1 MAKNTNIAS
10 VLAFEK
16 KLVPSDGF
24 MYGTTWEKW
33 EKYKQEKNELEK
45 KLALADN
52 QSEKIELE
60 KKLKELKLDKT
71 QLALREKS
79 VRGTISNR
87 LKPVIKDDPLKLNA
101 EVEKPNLQRVDSC
114 ALGEDQDTLKLHFT
128 LKVLSGVQT
137 PSACNNKVFKETY
150 SQAANDYIVA
160 EGFKELAKRY
170 AINIANARFLWRNRV
185 GAEHIEVQVKK
196 LNQDSEKN
204 WTFDAVKIGLRDF
217 ETTTADIEELATEI
231 ANALSGKDNLTGE
244 KVEFLLLEIKAFA
257 QIGYAQDVYPSE
269 ELVLDKSTAK
279 DKKSK
284 ILYHINNIAG
294 MHSQKIGNAL
304 RTIDTWYPA
313 YPETQTP
320 IAIEPYGAVTN
331 LGTAYRNP
339 KAKADFFT
347 LFDRFACGE
356 TLGKKEDEHYV
367 MAVLVRGGVFGESG
381 KD

>member
-1 MAKNTNIAS
+1 MAKNSNIAS

-24 MYGTTWEKW
+24 MYGTIW
-33 EKYKQEKNELEK
+33 QERNKPEISKSLE
-45 KLALADN
+45 
-52 QSEKIELE
+52 
-60 KKLKELKLDKT
+60 
-71 QLALREKS
+71 LREKS

-87 LKPVIKDDPLKLNA
+87 LKPAIKDDPLKLNA

-128 LKVLSGVQT
+128 LKVLSGIQT
-137 PSACNNKVFKETY
+137 PSACNNKAFNETY
-150 SQAANDYIVA
+150 SLAANNYIA
-160 EGFKELAKRY
+160 EEGFKELAKRY

-204 WTFDAVKIGLRDF
+204 WIFDAIKIGLRDF
-217 ETTTADIEELATEI
+217 ETTSVDIEELATEI
-231 ANALSGKDNLTGE
+231 AKALSGEDD
-244 KVEFLLLEIKAFA
+244 FLLLEIKAFA
-257 QIGYAQDVYPSE
+257 KIGYAQDVYPSE

-304 RTIDTWYPA
+304 RTIDTWYPD
-313 YPETQTP
+313 YPETKNP

-331 LGTAYRNP
+331 LGQAYRNP

-347 LFDRFACGE
+347 LFDKFATGE
-356 TLGKKEDEHYV
+356 TLPTKNDEHYV